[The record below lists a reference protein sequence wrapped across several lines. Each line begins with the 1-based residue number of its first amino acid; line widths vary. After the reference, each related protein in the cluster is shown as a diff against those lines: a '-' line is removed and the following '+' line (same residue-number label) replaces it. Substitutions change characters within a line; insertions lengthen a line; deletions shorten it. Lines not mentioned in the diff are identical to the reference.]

1 MATSRASAFVD
12 KDRLW
17 RRHAAMAAFGAI
29 PGNGVNRA
37 ALSAEDI
44 KARRTFVAWGAE
56 RGYAAFTDAIGNLF
70 LRRPG
75 RDPAAAPV
83 LTGSHLDSQ
92 PRGGRFDGTYGVL
105 AGLEALEA
113 LDDTGIVTERPIEV
127 VSWTNEEGS
136 RFQPGTMGSVA
147 FIGLRGP
154 ADFATVH
161 DAAGVSFA
169 TELARTLAALPE
181 ATPRPFGWPVHAFV
195 EAHIEQGPILYDRGE
210 TIGAVDSIQGARWF
224 QVELRGETSHA
235 GTAPLAARRDAV
247 QAAVRCIAALNDL
260 MHDPADVLRFTVGRV
275 DVEPNVPNSV
285 ASRAAFTIDLRHPEA
300 AVLAA
305 RGDRIAEACRA
316 AAGPCAVAVSETLSM
331 PPCRFDAG
339 IVDRIEHHARA
350 LGLPVR
356 RMPSGAFHDAGYMA
370 GFCPTAMIFI
380 PCERGISH
388 NEAENATPD
397 DLAAGARVLADVLV
411 DLAG

>member
-44 KARRTFVAWGAE
+44 EARRTFVAWGAE

-113 LDDTGIVTERPIEV
+113 LDDAGIATERPIEV

-147 FIGLRGP
+147 FIGLRSP
-154 ADFATVH
+154 ADFADVR
-161 DAAGVSFA
+161 DAAGVPFTA
-169 TELARTLAALPE
+169 ELARALAALPQ

-195 EAHIEQGPILYDRGE
+195 EAHIEQGPVLYDRGE

-235 GTAPLAARRDAV
+235 GTTPLAARRDAV
-247 QAAVRCIAALNDL
+247 QAAVRCIAGLNDL

-300 AVLAA
+300 TVLAA
-305 RGDRIAEACRA
+305 RGERIAEVCRA
-316 AAGPCAVAVSETLSM
+316 AAGACAVAVSETLSM

-339 IVDRIEHHARA
+339 IVDRVEHHAQA

-397 DLAAGARVLADVLV
+397 DLAAGARVLAEVLV